1 MFSGGHAAG
10 CLGYSATTPMSDVA
24 TRYRKAVVERAL
36 EGPGKAGGAARR
48 AAFDNEGAP
57 EPSRVLIDKVA
68 RGAWKVGDQD
78 IAAVK
83 AAGVSEDEIF
93 ELVVCAA
100 LGESTRQLESALAA
114 LDAALSARD
123 AAKAGG
129 R

>member
-1 MFSGGHAAG
+1 
-10 CLGYSATTPMSDVA
+10 MSDVV

-36 EGPGKAGGAARR
+36 EGPGKADGAARR
-48 AAFDNEGAP
+48 AAFDNEGVP
-57 EPSRVLIDKVA
+57 EASRVLIDKVA
-68 RGAWKVGDQD
+68 RAAWKVGDQD

-83 AAGVSEDEIF
+83 AAEVSEDEIF

-114 LDAALSARD
+114 LDAALPASG